1 MLIGTLRA
9 NSTRNSKKSMPDP
22 MNEVVKA
29 LYPKL
34 RSILISKAR
43 ASSMNGEWWVTTKVD
58 LMGDLYLPNIMP
70 EAHID
75 NEIIKGI
82 VYSLV
87 HEILK
92 DLEFYN
98 MISDIH
104 IDKTLRTITVTL
116 DWRQ

>member
-1 MLIGTLRA
+1 MLIDTLRT
-9 NSTRNSKKSMPDP
+9 NSVRNSKNGMPDTV
-22 MNEVVKA
+22 NEVVKA

-58 LMGDLYLPNIMP
+58 LMSDLDLPNIMP

-75 NEIIKGI
+75 NEMIKGI

-92 DLEFYN
+92 DLEFYS
-98 MISDIH
+98 MISDIR
-104 IDKTLRTITVTL
+104 IDETLYIITVTL

>member
-1 MLIGTLRA
+1 MLIDTLRA
-9 NSTRNSKKSMPDP
+9 NSIRNSKSGTPDP

-43 ASSMNGEWWVTTKVD
+43 ASSMKGEWWITTKVD
-58 LMGDLYLPNIMP
+58 LMWDLDLPNIMP

-75 NEIIKGI
+75 NEITKGI
-82 VYSLV
+82 AYFLV
-87 HEILK
+87 REILE
-92 DLEFYN
+92 DLEFYS
-98 MISDIH
+98 MISDIRLNE
-104 IDKTLRTITVTL
+104 TLCTITVTL